1 MLTLEPDRG
10 TCNTHVTVR
19 GSGFPPGKQISI
31 GAWPIVPYYEDVGYG
46 LENGTVVE
54 VDSTFTVE
62 ITPLNFGCRSGSLQ
76 LVISAGVWPRDGV
89 SPAVSARYTIS
100 SAPAPFPKWAVPRG
114 PRDPHGGIRHA
125 YPRDQSTGGHARL
138 RQPDPGGCAGRLLL
152 ASGLVGGRRR
162 LR

>member
-1 MLTLEPDRG
+1 MPGRRKGWPLVIALPVVLACALLLLACGRPAGTRAGATPAGTPRRATASRGPATTPAQGTPTASRSTATSAGSVSATPMLTLEPDRG

-31 GAWPIVPYYEDVGYG
+31 GAWPIVPYYHDVGYG

-76 LVISAGVWPRDGV
+76 LVISAG
-89 SPAVSARYTIS
+89 
-100 SAPAPFPKWAVPRG
+100 
-114 PRDPHGGIRHA
+114 
-125 YPRDQSTGGHARL
+125 
-138 RQPDPGGCAGRLLL
+138 
-152 ASGLVGGRRR
+152 
-162 LR
+162 